1 MKQFHLKLVDAV
13 VVVGLHLAKNSNGWP
28 SDVSSLKASK
38 QIFVSMMR
46 IV

>member
-13 VVVGLHLAKNSNGWP
+13 VVVDLHLAKNSNEWP

-38 QIFVSMMR
+38 KIFASMMR
-46 IV
+46 TV